1 MNKQMKIA
9 FLVTGF
15 SKESKE
21 ATKITT
27 LSLAKKMIEKGQEVS
42 IITESRKG
50 LPSFEEL
57 ERVKVYRSEYG
68 KIMSYPLALKK
79 AGSKFDII
87 HGFSAAP
94 VLITRSLLSKF
105 LFNKRAKVIHTLKS
119 YSKSYYGNK
128 FFKSL
133 NLADGVTVP
142 TNEYSLKLVNNGVKK
157 ERIKIIRSHIDLNK
171 FQPLGNS
178 EKINL
183 KNKLNFPD
191 KKIIIYYGA
200 TWENKGF
207 GDLLSAFKLLL
218 DKRKDIFLVAAPRYE
233 LEQINKDKIKELGL
247 ENNMRIVNELIDV
260 PAYLNSADI
269 CVLPY
274 HSLIGTEGNP
284 SCLLEAMACKTPVV
298 TTNVPEIKEIVS
310 HNQEVLMA
318 IPGDQISIADQINK
332 VLDDDQLRERLV
344 EKAYLK
350 SKEFDIEIIA
360 EEFLELYEDVLN
372 KVL

>member
-1 MNKQMKIA
+1 MKIA

-27 LSLAKKMIEKGQEVS
+27 LSLAKKFIEKGHEVS
-42 IITESRKG
+42 IITEG
-50 LPSFEEL
+50 GDGYEEL
-57 ERVKVYRSEYG
+57 DGVKVYRSNSG

-94 VLITRSLLSKF
+94 LLIARSLLSKY
-105 LFNKRAKVIHTLKS
+105 LFNKKAKVIHTLKS

-128 FFKSL
+128 FFKTL

-142 TNEYSLKLVNNGVKK
+142 TNEFSIKLLNKGVNK
-157 ERIKIIRSHIDLNK
+157 EKIKIIRSHIDLNK
-171 FQPLGNS
+171 FKPFDEGKS
-178 EKINL
+178 VYK
-183 KNKLNFPD
+183 KKLNFPD
-191 KKIIIYYGA
+191 QKIIFYYGA

-218 DKRKDIFLVAAPRYE
+218 DKRKDIFLLVAPRDE
-233 LEQINKDKIKELGL
+233 LEQIHKDKIKELGL
-247 ENNMRIVNELIDV
+247 ENDMKIVNELIDV
-260 PAYLNSADI
+260 PAYLNSVDV

-274 HSLIGTEGNP
+274 RSIVGTEGNP
-284 SCLLEAMACKTPVV
+284 SCLLEAIACKTSVV
-298 TTNVPEIKEIVS
+298 TTNIPEIKEIVS
-310 HNQEVLMA
+310 HDEEVLMA
-318 IPGDQISIADQINK
+318 LPGDQISIAHQINK
-332 VLDDDQLRERLV
+332 ILNDDQLRERLI

-350 SKEFDIEIIA
+350 SKEFDIEVIA
-360 EEFLELYEDVLN
+360 EEFLRLYKGVL
-372 KVL
+372 KW